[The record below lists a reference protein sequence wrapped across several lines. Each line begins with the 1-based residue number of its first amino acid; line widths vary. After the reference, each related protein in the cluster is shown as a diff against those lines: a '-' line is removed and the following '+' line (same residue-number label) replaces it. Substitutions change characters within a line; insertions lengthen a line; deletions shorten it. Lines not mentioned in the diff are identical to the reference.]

1 MPTSLSPQEALIY
14 TMVTMSAVD
23 RDMKDVELARI
34 GDLVSRM
41 PVFEGFND
49 DALVPLAQDCGEVV
63 SRNDGLSDVLAMIG
77 AAIPE
82 RLAETAYA
90 VAVEVAAA
98 DRSVKVEELRFL
110 DLLRDHLKLDKLTT
124 AAIERGARAR
134 HTPA

>member
-1 MPTSLSPQEALIY
+1 MPTTLSPQEALIY

-23 RDMKDVELARI
+23 RDMKDVELSRI
-34 GDLVSRM
+34 GDLVNRM

-49 DALVPLAQDCGEVV
+49 DALVKLAQDCGEVV
-63 SRNDGLSDVLAMIG
+63 SGESGLSDVLDMISSS
-77 AAIPE
+77 IPE

-90 VAVEVAAA
+90 VAVEIAAA
-98 DRSVKVEELRFL
+98 DRSVKVEEIRFL

-134 HTPA
+134 HTRA